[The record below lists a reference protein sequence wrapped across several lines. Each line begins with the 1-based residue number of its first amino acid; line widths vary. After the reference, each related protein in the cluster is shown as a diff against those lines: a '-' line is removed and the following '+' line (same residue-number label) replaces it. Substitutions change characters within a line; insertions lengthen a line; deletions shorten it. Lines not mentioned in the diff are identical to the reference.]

1 MKKGKYA
8 KRTPVV
14 KTLAVAMVL
23 VTLIGCAIGG
33 TLAWLTDETQQVVNT
48 FTVGNIKI
56 KLDETNVDDKVTGV
70 IRDSENSYK
79 MIPGHVIDK
88 DPVATVLADSEDCWL
103 FVKISE
109 SENLD
114 DYIAYAI
121 ADGWEE
127 VEITSV
133 SEIVIAR
140 KVMKKTTN
148 QAFHILR
155 DGRFTDSMDPD
166 VENDSVTVEWANDQ
180 VGVKPSVTEQMME
193 ALTEETYPTLTFT
206 AYASQ
211 LYKTNGVE
219 FTADAAWAIVS
230 RN

>member
-8 KRTPVV
+8 KRTPFV

-48 FTVGNIKI
+48 FTVSDIDI
-56 KLDETNVDDKVTGV
+56 KLEEKTKD
-70 IRDSENSYK
+70 YK
-79 MIPGHVIDK
+79 MIPGHTIPKDPKVTVIDG
-88 DPVATVLADSEDCWL
+88 SEDCWL

-109 SENLD
+109 SKHLD
-114 DYIAYAI
+114 EYIAYAI
-121 ADGWEE
+121 ADGWTVLQLKNLPGE
-127 VEITSV
+127 T
-133 SEIVIAR
+133 VIYR
-140 KVMKKTTN
+140 KVLKTDTVKE
-148 QAFHILR
+148 FGIL
-155 DGRFTDSMDPD
+155 GAGSYTDEMGTAD
-166 VENDSVTVEWANDQ
+166 VESDDVTVQWTADN

-193 ALTEETYPTLTFT
+193 AISGDKVKPTLTFA

-219 FTADAAWAIVS
+219 FTADEAWAIVS
-230 RN
+230 GN